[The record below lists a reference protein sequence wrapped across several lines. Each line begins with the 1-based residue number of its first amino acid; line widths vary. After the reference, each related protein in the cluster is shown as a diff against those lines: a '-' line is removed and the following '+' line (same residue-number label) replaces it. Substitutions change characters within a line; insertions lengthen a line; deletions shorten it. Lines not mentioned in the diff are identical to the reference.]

1 MKIASARTL
10 LVMFCT
16 VAIASACDRVPMLP
30 DATPV
35 DTSSVRNRS
44 FLETF
49 QYQRFEAIDEQITE
63 RLDAALNPDLEADI
77 DLGKLITEAEPIP
90 GQDFSRNTFQQQTI
104 DQTIVN
110 KNKALIDND
119 AIDLDKLRHQNTLD
133 STGVHSRQLMQEQL
147 IDQKFEEKNRS
158 LLEEPE
164 N

>member
-1 MKIASARTL
+1 MKIASKVSL
-10 LVMFCT
+10 LAVLCIIGFS
-16 VAIASACDRVPMLP
+16 SACDRVPMVP
-30 DATPV
+30 DATPP
-35 DTSSVRNRS
+35 DTSGVRNRS

-77 DLGKLITEAEPIP
+77 DLGKLVTEAEPIP
-90 GQDFSRNTFQQQTI
+90 GQGFSRNTFQQQTI

-133 STGVHSRQLMQEQL
+133 TTGVHSRQLMQEQL
-147 IDQKFEEKNRS
+147 IDQKFEEKNRN